1 VSDARSA
8 RPAPRAMSGSG
19 PAALREVLALRRA
32 GGGGGGRVLDCPAG
46 EGWLAARLAE
56 AGFDVACADID
67 PELARSHG
75 LECARVDLNRDE
87 LPFEAGSFECVA
99 CVGGLHRLYSVR
111 HALDEFHRVLAPG
124 GTLVVGA
131 VNHGSLVRRLRFFFT
146 GSMGKRLSR
155 LPSGAAP
162 GAPDAPEASFR
173 TALTCGE
180 IAAALEAAGFCVRSV
195 RATRVS
201 LRAALLL
208 PLGLLVWLTG
218 KLWGGGHERLSTVLG
233 GRHAVLVAEKTA
245 EKPAEKT

>member
-1 VSDARSA
+1 
-8 RPAPRAMSGSG
+8 
-19 PAALREVLALRRA
+19 
-32 GGGGGGRVLDCPAG
+32 
-46 EGWLAARLAE
+46 
-56 AGFDVACADID
+56 
-67 PELARSHG
+67 
-75 LECARVDLNRDE
+75 
-87 LPFEAGSFECVA
+87 
-99 CVGGLHRLYSVR
+99 VR

-131 VNHGSLVRRLRFFFT
+131 VNHGSLVRRLRFLLT

-155 LPSGAAP
+155 LPSQTAP
-162 GAPDAPEASFR
+162 EAPEASFR

-180 IAAALEAAGFCVRSV
+180 IAAALEAAGFRVKSV

-218 KLWGGGHERLSTVLG
+218 KLWGGGREGLGTVLG

-245 EKPAEKT
+245 EKAAQET